1 MTLEKSDLPVLDP
14 ALQQELTTTL
24 LPRFQELLRDESINE
39 DLQQAFT
46 QVYAPLAHWIAQG
59 HPGRLQLIGLNGAQG
74 AGKSTLAKILR
85 MLLNEGFG
93 FRTEVLSIDDLYLQ
107 PEQRQLLA
115 DTIHPMFKTRG
126 VPGTHDVALGLEL
139 VAALRNQQPGEQVQ
153 LPRFDKAADRRHPQS
168 AWTPVKEPLD
178 ILIFEG
184 WCVGA
189 KSQPEAELDTPV
201 NSLEAEQDP
210 RGEWRRASNEA
221 LAGPYQAL
229 FDQLDLLLMMQV
241 PTFEAVHRWRSLQ
254 ESKLGEKAAM
264 GPEELQQFI
273 MHYERLTRAQL
284 REMPQRAD
292 LVLELDDKHQVISMR
307 TDSYSLAR
315 K

>member
-1 MTLEKSDLPVLDP
+1 MALEKSDLPELDP
-14 ALQQELTTTL
+14 ALQQEFVTAL
-24 LPRFQELLRDESINE
+24 LPRFKELLQDESIDE

-46 QVYAPLAHWIAQG
+46 EVYAPLAHWIAHG

-85 MLLNEGFG
+85 MLLSEGFG

-107 PEQRQLLA
+107 PEQRQVLA
-115 DTIHPMFKTRG
+115 DTIHPLFRTRG
-126 VPGTHDVALGLEL
+126 VPGTHDIALGLEL
-139 VAALRNQQPGEQVQ
+139 VSVLRKQQPGERVQ
-153 LPRFDKAADRRHPQS
+153 LPRFDKTVDRRHPQS
-168 AWTPVKEPLD
+168 AWTPVNEPLD
-178 ILIFEG
+178 ILILEG

-189 KSQPEAELDTPV
+189 KAQSEAELETPV
-201 NSLEAEQDP
+201 NSLETEQDP

-229 FDQLDLLLMMQV
+229 FEKLDLLLMMQV

-264 GPEELQQFI
+264 GPEELQQFV

-292 LVLELDDKHQVISMR
+292 LVLELDDNHQVISMK
-307 TDSYSLAR
+307 TGSYSLAR